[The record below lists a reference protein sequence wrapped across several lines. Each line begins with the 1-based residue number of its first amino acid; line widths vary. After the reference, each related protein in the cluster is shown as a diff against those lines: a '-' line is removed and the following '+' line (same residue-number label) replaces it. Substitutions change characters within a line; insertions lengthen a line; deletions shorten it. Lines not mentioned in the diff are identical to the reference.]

1 MDFTLDS
8 HQEAVLEA
16 VGTLL
21 SRHAGPARLH
31 DLGGDE
37 PGYDHDLDKRLAE
50 AGFLDIA
57 EPRSTCRLDA
67 ALVLETLSGALA
79 SSAAGWRLLV
89 LPTLDVDV
97 EGPVAVVP
105 ENHVGP
111 ARFAADADALVVI
124 GDDGVRLVRPDR
136 PIPRVRS
143 RLGWPVGEVNGLP
156 EGGAINQAPAAEV
169 QAWAR
174 VALATEMV
182 GAMQFALDITVRHVS
197 DRRQFDRAIGSFQA
211 VQHGLAEC
219 SVAVEGARWLALE
232 AAFTGSAGTA
242 AAALTQASEASKLIF
257 RRTHQYHG
265 AMGFTREYDLHLAT
279 LRLLALRSEA
289 ESLGRPAAACAHAHW
304 GI

>member
-57 EPRSTCRLDA
+57 EPRSPSRLDA

-89 LPTLDVDV
+89 LPTLDIDV
-97 EGPVAVVP
+97 EGPVAVVA
-105 ENHVGP
+105 ESHSGP

-124 GDDGVRLVRPDR
+124 GDDRVRLVRPDR

-143 RLGWPVGEVNGLP
+143 RLGWPVGEVNELP
-156 EGGAINQAPAAEV
+156 EGGLIDEAPVAETLS
-169 QAWAR
+169 WTR
-174 VALATEMV
+174 VAVATEMV

-232 AAFTGSAGTA
+232 AAFTGSASTA

-289 ESLGRPAAACAHAHW
+289 ESFGRPAAACAHEHW

>member
-1 MDFTLDS
+1 MDFTLNS

-57 EPRSTCRLDA
+57 APRSASRLDA
-67 ALVLETLSGALA
+67 ALVLEALSGALA

-97 EGPVAVVP
+97 EGPVAVVA
-105 ENHVGP
+105 ESHSGP

-124 GDDGVRLVRPDR
+124 GDDRVRLVRPDR
-136 PIPRVRS
+136 RIPRVRS

-156 EGGAINQAPAAEV
+156 EGGVIAGAPVAE
-169 QAWAR
+169 ARSWAR
-174 VALATEMV
+174 VAVATEMV
-182 GAMQFALDITVRHVS
+182 GAMQFALDVTVQHVS

-232 AAFTGSAGTA
+232 AAFTGSASTA

-289 ESLGRPAAACAHAHW
+289 ESFGRPAAACAHEHW

>member
-1 MDFTLDS
+1 MDFTLNA
-8 HQEAVLEA
+8 HQEAVLDA

-31 DLGGDE
+31 GLGGDE
-37 PGYDHDLDKRLAE
+37 PDYDHDLDKRLVE

-57 EPRSTCRLDA
+57 APGSTCRLDA
-67 ALVLETLSGALA
+67 ALVLEAIAGALA

-89 LPTLDVDV
+89 MPTLGIDID
-97 EGPVAVVP
+97 GPIAVVP
-105 ENHVGP
+105 EGHSGP
-111 ARFAADADALVVI
+111 ARFAANADTLVVI
-124 GDDGVRLVRPDR
+124 GDDHARLVRPDR
-136 PIPRVRS
+136 TAPRIRS
-143 RLGWPVGEVNGLP
+143 RLGWPVGDLNGLP
-156 EGGAINQAPAAEV
+156 PGGAIHEAPVSEV
-169 QAWAR
+169 RSWAR
-174 VALATEMV
+174 VAAATEMV
-182 GAMQFALDITVRHVS
+182 GAMRFALDITVQHVS

-219 SVAVEGARWLALE
+219 AVAVEGARWLALE

-279 LRLLALRSEA
+279 LRLLALHSEA
-289 ESLGRPAAACAHAHW
+289 ASFGRPAAACAREHW
-304 GI
+304 AI

>member
-1 MDFTLDS
+1 MDFTLNS

-57 EPRSTCRLDA
+57 ESGSTCRLDA
-67 ALVLETLSGALA
+67 ALLLEAIAGALA
-79 SSAAGWRLLV
+79 SSAAGSRLLV

-97 EGPVAVVP
+97 EGPVAVVA
-105 ENHVGP
+105 ESHSGP

-124 GDDGVRLVRPDR
+124 GDDHAHLIRPDR
-136 PIPRVRS
+136 SAPRIRS
-143 RLGWPVGEVNGLP
+143 RLGWPVGELNGLP
-156 EGGAINQAPAAEV
+156 AGEV
-169 QAWAR
+169 IHEASASEVRSWAR
-174 VALATEMV
+174 VAVATEMV

-219 SVAVEGARWLALE
+219 AVAVEGARWLALE

-242 AAALTQASEASKLIF
+242 AGALTQASEASKLIF

-289 ESLGRPAAACAHAHW
+289 ESLGRPAAACAHEHW

>member
-8 HQEAVLEA
+8 QQEAVLQA
-16 VGTLL
+16 VRTLL
-21 SRHAGPARLH
+21 SRHGGPARLH

-57 EPRSTCRLDA
+57 EPRRACRLAA
-67 ALVLETLSGALA
+67 ALVLETRSGALA

-97 EGPVAVVP
+97 EGPVAVVS
-105 ENHVGP
+105 ERHSGP

-124 GDDGVRLVRPDR
+124 GDDRVRLVRPDR
-136 PIPRVRS
+136 RIPRVRS
-143 RLGWPVGEVNGLP
+143 RLGWPVGEVSGLP
-156 EGGAINQAPAAEV
+156 EGGVIDEAPAAEV
-169 QAWAR
+169 RAWAR

-232 AAFTGSAGTA
+232 AAFTGAASTA

-265 AMGFTREYDLHLAT
+265 AMGFTREYDLHLST

-289 ESLGRPAAACAHAHW
+289 ESLGRPAAACAHEHW

>member
-21 SRHAGPARLH
+21 SRHSGPARLH

-50 AGFLDIA
+50 AGFLDVA
-57 EPRSTCRLDA
+57 EPLSTCRLDA
-67 ALVLETLSGALA
+67 ALVLEALSGSLA

-97 EGPVAVVP
+97 EGPVAVVT
-105 ENHVGP
+105 ESHSGP

-124 GDDGVRLVRPDR
+124 GDDRVRLVRPDR
-136 PIPRVRS
+136 RIPRVRS
-143 RLGWPVGEVNGLP
+143 RLGWPVGEVTGLS
-156 EGGAINQAPAAEV
+156 EGGALDGAPAAEV
-169 QAWAR
+169 RSWAR
-174 VALATEMV
+174 VAVATEMV

-197 DRRQFDRAIGSFQA
+197 DRRQFNRAIGSFQA

-219 SVAVEGARWLALE
+219 SVAVDGARWLALE
-232 AAFTGSAGTA
+232 AAFTGSASTA

-289 ESLGRPAAACAHAHW
+289 ANFGRPAAACAHEHW

>member
-1 MDFTLDS
+1 MDFTLNS

-57 EPRSTCRLDA
+57 EPGSACRLDA

-97 EGPVAVVP
+97 EGPVAVVA
-105 ENHVGP
+105 ESHSGP

-124 GDDGVRLVRPDR
+124 GDDRVRLVRPDR
-136 PIPRVRS
+136 RIPRVRS
-143 RLGWPVGEVNGLP
+143 RLGWPVGEVNELP
-156 EGGAINQAPAAEV
+156 ESGVIGGAPVAE
-169 QAWAR
+169 ALSWTR
-174 VALATEMV
+174 VAVATEMV

-232 AAFTGSAGTA
+232 AAFTGSASTA

-289 ESLGRPAAACAHAHW
+289 ESFGRPAAACAHEHW